1 MYRRFQHLNQVEDT
15 QAQFIRTA
23 FIEGRATQHH
33 QFPRIPPEYMQSP
46 AVSSRLLNS
55 MHLPLVRV
63 PTKTVGIDLA
73 PISVRDHDG
82 AVRPASRRPDHIRR
96 GIRRELPV
104 NDYGDPRSRVKLCR
118 LVGDV
123 VVDRVVDA
131 VELEFPTGNS
141 CTRIHLLMVSI
152 LATTVIPG
160 RARYSSYRTSLTT
173 GPQVRR
179 SLDR

>member
-104 NDYGDPRSRVKLCR
+104 NDYGDPRSR
-118 LVGDV
+118 
-123 VVDRVVDA
+123 
-131 VELEFPTGNS
+131 ELEFPTGNS